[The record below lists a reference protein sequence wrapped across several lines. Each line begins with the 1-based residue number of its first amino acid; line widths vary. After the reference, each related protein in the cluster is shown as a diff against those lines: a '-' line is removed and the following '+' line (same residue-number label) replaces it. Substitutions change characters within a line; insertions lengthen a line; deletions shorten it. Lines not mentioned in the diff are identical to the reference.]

1 MNNTVVMQTAGTAL
15 YLTGSNAVGL
25 VNNLVQTESGGTC
38 IEDWTSTRDY
48 VLANLLYGCVSQLYR
63 DGTGYRT
70 LAAEV
75 DFVTVTT
82 SAGDNQYAAPL
93 FTDESASDYSL
104 QSSSPAIDAGHVVS
118 STTFGA
124 VEYDVIGTECPVG
137 SGYDIGAY
145 ER

>member
-1 MNNTVVMQTAGTAL
+1 M
-15 YLTGSNAVGL
+15 GL
-25 VNNLVQTESGGTC
+25 VNNLVQTGSGGTC
-38 IEDWTSTRDY
+38 IHDLTSTRDY
-48 VLANLLYGCVSQLYR
+48 MLNNLLYGCTSKLYY
-63 DGTGYRT
+63 DGSGYRT
-70 LAAEV
+70 LAAELN
-75 DFVTVTT
+75 FLTVTT
-82 SAGDNQYAAPL
+82 AAGDNQFAAPL

-104 QSSSPAIDAGHVVS
+104 QSSSPAIDAGQDVS